1 MNLADL
7 LPLQTLSIVIGIG
20 LGIALLIKAAKS
32 LVAQKKS
39 GEPGSAIKPRKVVSA
54 SAQPMYARLLEAFP
68 DHIVLAQVAFSALLD
83 TRLQTTRDQ
92 FERKVADFVIC
103 TKGFDVIG
111 IIELDDAGQGEN
123 AQSDA
128 AGDRLLAQAG
138 YEVCRYNT
146 IPDAQSLRAGLIP
159 VAVGSGIRA

>member
-7 LPLQTLSIVIGIG
+7 FSLQTLSIVIGIG
-20 LGIALLIKAAKS
+20 LGVTLLIKAAKS
-32 LVAQKKS
+32 LEAQKRS
-39 GEPGSAIKPRKVVSA
+39 SEPGSAIKARKVLGA
-54 SAQPMYARLLEAFP
+54 SAQQMYLRLLEAFP

-92 FERKVADFVIC
+92 FDRKVADFVIC
-103 TKGFDVIG
+103 TKAFEVIG
-111 IIELDDAGQGEN
+111 IIELDDAGRRDRAPE
-123 AQSDA
+123 SA

-138 YEVCRYNT
+138 YEVCRYQT

-159 VAVGSGIRA
+159 VAVNNGIQA